1 MNRILLIIRRS
12 NGDVFLAIPLIE
24 FLYNKY
30 PNSQIDLLVNSDTVS
45 VAKILPHINQI
56 YTYNYDWKREKFIKR
71 IKSELFLIKKIIG
84 KYDISISLTTNTRS
98 ILYARLAGKKA
109 ISCVEDSVIGS
120 LWSRLILNKYFKY
133 DSQRHV
139 VEHVHMPIKTLG
151 FELYKFKVE
160 AQVPLKGEEE
170 MTHLPFD
177 YSKPFLVFHPS
188 AQYDYK
194 IYPKELRTR
203 LLEMLNTLNIPIA
216 VTGGP
221 GKIDSR
227 ISSEIPRLKNIHNL
241 IGKTSL
247 AGYMALCAKSMA
259 YIGMDT
265 LNMHIAAAL
274 NKRVFVIFGP
284 TLIQVWSP
292 WCNELQRATKLNAP
306 VQNYGNITIFQAD
319 MPCVACG
326 KAGCD
331 DRHGRSDC
339 LYVIDPGTIFNEVK
353 KWLNELA

>member
-1 MNRILLIIRRS
+1 MNKILLIIRRS
-12 NGDVFLAIPLIE
+12 NGDVFLSTPLIE
-24 FLYNKY
+24 FLNNKY
-30 PNSQIDLLVNSDTVS
+30 PNAQIDILVNSDTVG
-45 VAKILPHINQI
+45 VAKILPYINQI
-56 YTYNYDWKREKFIKR
+56 YTYSYDWKIEGFIKR
-71 IKSELFLIKKIIG
+71 FKSEVSLVKKIIG
-84 KYDISISLTTNTRS
+84 KYDISISLTANTRS
-98 ILYARLAGKKA
+98 ILYARLAGEKA
-109 ISCVEDSVIGS
+109 ISCIDNNMKGS
-120 LWSRLILNKYFKY
+120 FWSRLILNEYFDY
-133 DSQRHV
+133 DPQRHI
-139 VEHVHMPIKTLG
+139 VEHVHMPIKALG
-151 FELYKFKVE
+151 FGLDKLKVE
-160 AQVPLKGEEE
+160 AQIPLKGEEE
-170 MTHLPFD
+170 LTYLPFD

-221 GKIDSR
+221 GEIDSR

-274 NKRVFVIFGP
+274 NKRVFAIFGP
-284 TLIQVWSP
+284 TLIQIWSP
-292 WCNELQRATKLNAP
+292 WCNKLQRAAKLNAP

-339 LYVIDPGTIFNEVK
+339 LYIIDPGTIFNEVK
-353 KWLNELA
+353 KWLNESA